1 MRGATAWERNLRIL
15 AEATALGSII
25 FVLLSAS
32 GIVAQAPFVN
42 ALVYIPLTVLF
53 CVLPLALGVLGA
65 WGSVGAIRW
74 VARAHTIVAALFVAL
89 WGPATVATPLEG
101 DRGPWLLGT
110 LAIASA
116 TAVMAWR
123 PLIVWPYVAAISLGA
138 GVVRFVS
145 LGGTDV
151 VVSVQDFV
159 SVGSFCTFIA
169 ALLMVTL
176 AAGRAQD
183 AALAVALADA
193 RSAAEA
199 ESRARQRARFG
210 SFVHDDVITT
220 LLAAA
225 HATAAAPAIAVS
237 ALRALGRLD
246 RFVAA
251 GSRDG
256 LLSGA
261 AFEVELRSAASEIV
275 DGVVFSGSLER
286 FAGVIPAPVA
296 VAMTGALGEA
306 IRNSLR
312 HAAVSPDSATRR
324 VDMAATGHTV
334 VIEASDDGR
343 GFDPRRIA
351 PERLGIRTSILG
363 RMAAVPGCTAHV
375 SSVPG
380 AGTLVVL
387 SWREPVTQ

>member
-1 MRGATAWERNLRIL
+1 MRIL
-15 AEATALGSII
+15 AEATALGTVIFIVLSI
-25 FVLLSAS
+25 S
-32 GIVAQAPFVN
+32 GIMAQAPFVQ
-42 ALVYIPLTVLF
+42 AFVYIPLTILF
-53 CVLPLALGVLGA
+53 CALPVVVGVLGA
-65 WGSVGAIRW
+65 WGSVAAIRW
-74 VARAHTIVAALFVAL
+74 VARVHTVVAALFVAL
-89 WGPATVATPLEG
+89 WGPATIATPLAGE
-101 DRGPWLLGT
+101 RGPWLLGT
-110 LAIASA
+110 LAIAAA
-116 TAVMAWR
+116 TAVIAWR
-123 PLIVWPYVAAISLGA
+123 PRIVWPYVAAISLGA
-138 GVVRFVS
+138 GFVRYISLGRTDLAVS
-145 LGGTDV
+145 L
-151 VVSVQDFV
+151 QDIV
-159 SVGSFCTFIA
+159 SVGSFSIFIA

-183 AALAVALADA
+183 AALAVALLDA

-225 HATAAAPAIAVS
+225 RATAPAPAIAES
-237 ALRALGRLD
+237 ASRALGRLD

-256 LLSGA
+256 LLGGS

-275 DGVVFSGSLER
+275 DGVAFSGSLER
-286 FAGVIPAPVA
+286 FPGVIPAPVA
-296 VAMTGALGEA
+296 LAMTGALGEA

-312 HAAVSPDSATRR
+312 HAGPAPESVRRR
-324 VDMAATGHTV
+324 VDMTATEHAI

-363 RMAAVPGCTAHV
+363 RMSAVPGCSAHV
-375 SSVPG
+375 SSAPG
-380 AGTLVVL
+380 QGTLVVL
-387 SWREPVTQ
+387 SWRKGAAA